1 MILGEKEKLTD
12 YSLKNPT
19 TEFKKIKAGEV
30 ELPRGAGNF
39 IYLLIKSMN
48 AKRILQ
54 IGTFGG
60 NNTLWLGAA
69 VAPNKG
75 NVIALECDPAK
86 SEIARLNFQNANLTK
101 TIELIDSNIETTVQQ
116 FQTPFDLLLLDAPIQ
131 QYLSYYQLAYPKIR
145 SGGVIIADRAISHNE
160 ELITFF
166 NFIYSQKELES
177 ILVPVGKGLIVSYK
191 NKIS

>member
-1 MILGEKEKLTD
+1 MILGEKEKLAD
-12 YSLKNPT
+12 YSLQNLT
-19 TEFKKIKAGEV
+19 SDFKRGRYGEV

-69 VAPNKG
+69 VSPNKG

-86 SEIARLNFQNANLTK
+86 SDIARLNFQNANLTRI
-101 TIELIDSNIETTVQQ
+101 IELIDSNLEATIQQ
-116 FQTPFDLLLLDAPIQ
+116 FQTPFDLLLLDAPVQ
-131 QYLSYYQLAYPKIR
+131 QYLEYYQLAYPKIR
-145 SGGVIIADRAISHNE
+145 AGGVIIADRAISHNE
-160 ELITFF
+160 ELLSFF
-166 NFIYSQKELES
+166 NFIYNQTELES

-191 NKIS
+191 NKVG

>member
-1 MILGEKEKLTD
+1 MIPGEKEKLAD
-12 YSLKNPT
+12 YSIQNAT
-19 TEFKKIKAGEV
+19 SESKKIKAGEV

-39 IYLLIKSMN
+39 IYLLIKAMN

-101 TIELIDSNIETTVQQ
+101 TIELIDSNLNTTIQQ
-116 FQTPFDLLLLDAPIQ
+116 FQTPFDLLLLDAPLQ
-131 QYLSYYQLAYPKIR
+131 QYLEYYQLAYPKIR
-145 SGGVIIADRAISHNE
+145 AGGVIIADRAISHNE
-160 ELITFF
+160 ELISFF

-191 NKIS
+191 NKVG

>member
-1 MILGEKEKLTD
+1 MILGEKEKLAD
-12 YSLKNPT
+12 YSLQN
-19 TEFKKIKAGEV
+19 IASDHRRVRAGEV

-69 VAPNKG
+69 VAPAKG
-75 NVIALECDPAK
+75 NIIALECDPTK

-101 TIELIDSNIETTVQQ
+101 TIELIDADLNDTIQQ
-116 FQTPFDLLLLDAPIQ
+116 FQTPFDLFLLDAPVQ
-131 QYLSYYQLAYPKIR
+131 QYLDFFQLAYPKIR
-145 SGGVIIADRAISHNE
+145 TGGVIIADRAISHNE
-160 ELITFF
+160 ELISFF

-177 ILVPVGKGLIVSYK
+177 ILVPVGKGLIISYK
-191 NKIS
+191 NKIG